1 MPVAEV
7 YLCDKTEGL
16 KGDHRKCGR
25 EVGDGGIRLF
35 LTVAPVQGK
44 LDKGELAD
52 VNPVDLQF
60 CGRVHANYWLIRQR
74 VARET

>member
-16 KGDHRKCGR
+16 KGDHRRCGK
-25 EVGDGGIRLF
+25 EVGDGGVSLF
-35 LTVAPVQGK
+35 LTVAPTKSK
-44 LDKGELAD
+44 LDKDVAD
-52 VNPVDLQF
+52 VRPVDLQF

-74 VARET
+74 VARSG